1 MLVLKDIAKDYQA
14 GDTKVEAL
22 RGIDLQFRE
31 KEFTAILGPSGCGK
45 TTLLNIIG
53 GLDQYSWGD
62 LIINGRSTKEFK
74 DSDWDTYRNHSIG
87 FVFQSYNL
95 IPHQTV
101 LSNVELA
108 LTLSGVSR
116 EERRRRAIE
125 ALEKVGL
132 KDQIK
137 KKPNQMSGGQM
148 QRVAI
153 ARALVNDPDI
163 LLADEPTG
171 ALDSETSVQVME
183 ILKEISRDKL
193 VIMVTHNPELAD
205 TYASRIIRLLDGKV
219 VSDSQPC
226 TDTEEKT
233 GETGRQKKPSMSFA
247 TALSLSLNNLMTKKG
262 RTILTAFA
270 GSIGIIGIALILSLS
285 AGVDMFI
292 ERVERDTLSS
302 YPLEIDERTIDMT
315 DMMTGMM
322 DISSDSREHEEG
334 KVYSG
339 SRMTKLMS
347 GWMSGV
353 TENNLTSFKKYL
365 DSRADEVNSLVS
377 GIQYEYSTPLTL
389 YRVTDDGQTIQVN
402 PSTTLESTGMMSM
415 MSMMSGGASGIQET
429 MMNATMTRMNAF
441 QPLLN
446 NEELLKAQYQVLAGR
461 MPEKLDEVVV
471 IVNSRN
477 ELSDY
482 VLYTLGLKDQS
493 ELKGMFESLMNGE
506 AIESKDMEFTYDEL
520 MNLHFR
526 LLLNTDYYSKEGSAW
541 RSRKR
546 NEDYMRQAIE
556 NAMEIKVVGILKP
569 ADGAVATT
577 VNVGVGYRVELMEY
591 LLDQVKN
598 SQIVQEQLAHPEID
612 VFTGQPFE
620 TDQTDMFAALDSMSV
635 SEFFEKY
642 AGMMGLNAEI
652 QKRVEQIPSFAL
664 NMVSKEDIKSVLRM
678 AMPEDMNNTL
688 QKNLTTLGVSDVD
701 SPSAIFLYPK
711 NFESKAKL
719 TEIINAYNAAAE
731 EKDVIRYTDYVG
743 LLMSSIT
750 TIINAISYVLI
761 AFVAIS
767 LVVSSIMIGIIT
779 YISVLE
785 RTKEIG
791 ILRAI
796 GASKRDISR
805 VFNAETL
812 IVGFVAG
819 FIGIAVTLLL
829 VVLINLIIYSLTD
842 IPNLANLPP
851 VAGVILVI
859 ISMVLTFIAGLIPSR
874 MAAKKDPVVALRTE

>member
-1 MLVLKDIAKDYQA
+1 MLILKDIAKDYQA

-31 KEFTAILGPSGCGK
+31 KEFAAILGPSGCGK

-53 GLDQYSWGD
+53 GLDQYSRGD
-62 LIINGRSTKEFK
+62 LIINGRSTKQFK

-116 EERRRRAIE
+116 DERRRRAIE

-132 KDQIK
+132 KDQLK

-183 ILKEISRDKL
+183 ILKEISKDKL

-205 TYASRIIRLLDGKV
+205 AYASRIIRLLDGRV
-219 VSDSQPC
+219 VSDSMPC
-226 TDTEEKT
+226 EESELKA
-233 GETGRQKKPSMSFA
+233 GETAKQKKPSMSFA
-247 TALSLSLNNLMTKKG
+247 TALSLSLTNLMTKKG

-285 AGVDMFI
+285 TGVDMFI
-292 ERVERDTLSS
+292 ERIERDTLSS

-322 DISSDSREHEEG
+322 DISSDTREHEEG

-353 TENNLTSFKKYL
+353 TENNLTGFKKYL
-365 DSRADEVNSLVS
+365 DSRADEVNELVS

-389 YRVTDDGQTIQVN
+389 YRLTDDGQAVQVN
-402 PSTTLESTGMMSM
+402 PSTALEATGMMSM
-415 MSMMSGGASGIQET
+415 MSMMGNTAGIQET

-441 QPLLN
+441 QPLLDN
-446 NEELLKAQYQVLAGR
+446 DELIKSQYKVLAGR
-461 MPEKLDEVVV
+461 MPEALNEVVI
-471 IVNSRN
+471 IVNSRD

-482 VLYTLGLKDQS
+482 ALYTLGLKDQS
-493 ELKGMFESLMNGE
+493 ELKGMFEALMNGE
-506 AIESKDMEFTYDEL
+506 PIESEDMEFTYDEL
-520 MNLHFR
+520 MGLRFR
-526 LLLNTDYYSKEGSAW
+526 LLLNTDYYSKEGTAW

-546 NEDYMRQAIE
+546 NEEFMRQKIE
-556 NAMEIKVVGILKP
+556 NGLEIKVVGILKP

-577 VNVGVGYRVELMEY
+577 VTVGVGSKFELMEY
-591 LLDQVKN
+591 VLDQVKN
-598 SQIVQEQLAHPEID
+598 SQIVQEQLANPEID

-620 TDQTDMFAALDSMSV
+620 TDQTDLFAALDSMTV
-635 SEFFEKY
+635 SEFFDKY
-642 AGMMGLNAEI
+642 SGVMGMNAEI

-678 AMPEDMNNTL
+678 ALPEDMNNTL

-719 TEIINAYNAAAE
+719 NDIINAYNAAAE
-731 EKDVIRYTDYVG
+731 EQDKIRYTDYVG

-819 FIGIAVTLLL
+819 FIGIVVTLAL
-829 VVLINLIIYSLTD
+829 VVLVNFIIYNLTD
-842 IPNLANLPP
+842 IPNLANLPLA
-851 VAGVILVI
+851 AGLILVGV
-859 ISMVLTFIAGLIPSR
+859 SMVLTFIAGLIPSR